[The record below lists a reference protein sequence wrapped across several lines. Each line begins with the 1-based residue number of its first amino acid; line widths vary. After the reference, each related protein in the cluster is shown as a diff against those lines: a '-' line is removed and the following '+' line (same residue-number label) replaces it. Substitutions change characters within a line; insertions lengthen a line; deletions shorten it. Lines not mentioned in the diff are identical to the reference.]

1 MNNSATYLLAALR
14 EKIKEM
20 LDLQNKINEKVHPHW
35 REQNFEWYRAIWVEC
50 AELLDHYGWKWW
62 KKQSPNQA
70 QIELELVDIWHF
82 GLSVLLSNY
91 DIEKSISLISE
102 GMTDQ
107 RGSGKFRE
115 NLEDFT
121 SNTLQT
127 RSFDLKRFNQ
137 VMNDVGLTF
146 EKLYVGYI
154 SKNVLNS
161 FRQDKGY
168 QAGTYIKD
176 WSGIEDNEYLIR
188 LASKM
193 DPKSENFSSKLYTLM
208 EKEYEAHSSKK

>member
-1 MNNSATYLLAALR
+1 MKGEALR

-82 GLSVLLSNY
+82 GLSILLSNY

-102 GMTDQ
+102 GMINQ

-176 WSGIEDNEYLIR
+176 WGGIEDNEYLIR

-193 DPKSENFSSKLYTLM
+193 DPKSENFSSELYTLM

>member
-1 MNNSATYLLAALR
+1 MKGEALR

-62 KKQSPNQA
+62 KKQNPNQA

-82 GLSVLLSNY
+82 GLSILLSKY

-102 GMTDQ
+102 VMTDQ

-176 WSGIEDNEYLIR
+176 WGGIEDNEYLIR

-193 DPKSENFSSKLYTLM
+193 DPKSKNFSSELYTLM

>member
-1 MNNSATYLLAALR
+1 MKGEALR

-82 GLSVLLSNY
+82 GLSILLSNY

-102 GMTDQ
+102 GMIDQ

-168 QAGTYIKD
+168 QAGTYIKY
-176 WSGIEDNEYLIR
+176 WGGIEDNEYLIR

-193 DPKSENFSSKLYTLM
+193 DPKSENFSSELYTLM

>member
-1 MNNSATYLLAALR
+1 MKGEALR

-82 GLSVLLSNY
+82 GLSILLSKY

-102 GMTDQ
+102 VMTDQ

-176 WSGIEDNEYLIR
+176 WGGIEDNEYLIR

-193 DPKSENFSSKLYTLM
+193 DPKSENFSSELYTLM
-208 EKEYEAHSSKK
+208 EREYEAHSSKK

>member
-1 MNNSATYLLAALR
+1 MKGEALR

-35 REQNFEWYRAIWVEC
+35 KEQNFEWYRAIWVEC

-82 GLSVLLSNY
+82 GLSILLSNY

-102 GMTDQ
+102 GIIDQ

-168 QAGTYIKD
+168 QTGTYIKD
-176 WSGIEDNEYLIR
+176 WGGIEDNEYLIR

-193 DPKSENFSSKLYTLM
+193 DPKSKNFSSELYTLM

>member
-1 MNNSATYLLAALR
+1 MKGEALR

-82 GLSVLLSNY
+82 GLSILLSKY

-168 QAGTYIKD
+168 QAGTYLKD
-176 WSGIEDNEYLIR
+176 WGGIEDNEYLIR

-193 DPKSENFSSKLYTLM
+193 DPKSENFSSELYTLM
-208 EKEYEAHSSKK
+208 EREYEAHSSKK

>member
-1 MNNSATYLLAALR
+1 MKGEALR

-82 GLSVLLSNY
+82 GLSILLSNY

-102 GMTDQ
+102 GMIDQ
-107 RGSGKFRE
+107 RASGKFRE

-176 WSGIEDNEYLIR
+176 WGGIEDNEYLIR
-188 LASKM
+188 LASKI
-193 DPKSENFSSKLYTLM
+193 DPKSENFSSELYTLM
-208 EKEYEAHSSKK
+208 EREYEAHSSKK

>member
-1 MNNSATYLLAALR
+1 MKGEALR
-14 EKIKEM
+14 GKIKEM

-82 GLSVLLSNY
+82 GLSILLSNY

-102 GMTDQ
+102 GMIDQ

-176 WSGIEDNEYLIR
+176 WGGIEDNEYLIR

-193 DPKSENFSSKLYTLM
+193 DPKSENFSSELYTLM

>member
-1 MNNSATYLLAALR
+1 MKGEALR

-62 KKQSPNQA
+62 KKQNPNQA

-82 GLSVLLSNY
+82 GLSILLSKY

-102 GMTDQ
+102 VMTDQ

-168 QAGTYIKD
+168 QAGTYLKD
-176 WSGIEDNEYLIR
+176 WGGIEDNEYLIR

-193 DPKSENFSSKLYTLM
+193 DPKSENFSSELYTLM
-208 EKEYEAHSSKK
+208 EREYEAHSSKK

>member
-1 MNNSATYLLAALR
+1 MKGEALR

-82 GLSVLLSNY
+82 GLSILLSKY

-102 GMTDQ
+102 VMIDQ

-168 QAGTYIKD
+168 QAGTYLKD
-176 WSGIEDNEYLIR
+176 WGGIEDNEYLIR

-193 DPKSENFSSKLYTLM
+193 DPKSENFSSELYTLM
-208 EKEYEAHSSKK
+208 EREYEAHSSKK

>member
-1 MNNSATYLLAALR
+1 MKGEALR

-20 LDLQNKINEKVHPHW
+20 LDLQNKINEKVHPNW

-82 GLSVLLSNY
+82 GLSILLSNY

-102 GMTDQ
+102 GMIDQ

-168 QAGTYIKD
+168 QTGTYIKD
-176 WSGIEDNEYLIR
+176 WGGIEDNEYLIR

-193 DPKSENFSSKLYTLM
+193 DPKSENFSSELYTLM

>member
-1 MNNSATYLLAALR
+1 MKGEALR

-82 GLSVLLSNY
+82 GLSILLSNY

-102 GMTDQ
+102 GMIDQ

-121 SNTLQT
+121 TNTLQT

-176 WSGIEDNEYLIR
+176 WGGIEDNEYLIR

-193 DPKSENFSSKLYTLM
+193 DLKSENFSSELYTLM

>member
-1 MNNSATYLLAALR
+1 MKGEALR

-82 GLSVLLSNY
+82 GLSILLSNY

-102 GMTDQ
+102 GMIDQ
-107 RGSGKFRE
+107 RRSGKFRE

-176 WSGIEDNEYLIR
+176 WGGIEDNEYLIR
-188 LASKM
+188 LASKI
-193 DPKSENFSSKLYTLM
+193 DPKSENFSSELYTLM

>member
-1 MNNSATYLLAALR
+1 MKGEALR

-82 GLSVLLSNY
+82 GLSILLSNY

-102 GMTDQ
+102 GMIDQ

-168 QAGTYIKD
+168 QAGTYLKD
-176 WSGIEDNEYLIR
+176 WGGIEDNEYLIR

-193 DPKSENFSSKLYTLM
+193 DPKSENFSSELYTLM

>member
-1 MNNSATYLLAALR
+1 MKGEALR
-14 EKIKEM
+14 EIIKEM

-62 KKQSPNQA
+62 KKQNPNQA

-82 GLSVLLSNY
+82 GLSILLSKY

-102 GMTDQ
+102 GMTDK

-161 FRQDKGY
+161 FRQDQGY
-168 QAGTYIKD
+168 QVGTYIKD
-176 WSGIEDNEYLIR
+176 WGGIEDNEYLIR
-188 LASKM
+188 LASKI
-193 DPKSENFSSKLYTLM
+193 DPKSERFSSELYTLM

>member
-1 MNNSATYLLAALR
+1 MKGEALR

-82 GLSVLLSNY
+82 GLSILLSKY

-102 GMTDQ
+102 VMTDQ

-176 WSGIEDNEYLIR
+176 WGGIEDNEYLIR

-193 DPKSENFSSKLYTLM
+193 DPKSENFSSELYTLM

>member
-1 MNNSATYLLAALR
+1 MKGEALR

-82 GLSVLLSNY
+82 GLSILLSHY

-102 GMTDQ
+102 GMIDQ

-168 QAGTYIKD
+168 QAGTYIKN
-176 WSGIEDNEYLIR
+176 WGGIEDNEYLIR
-188 LASKM
+188 LASKI
-193 DPKSENFSSKLYTLM
+193 DPKSENFSSELYTLM
-208 EKEYEAHSSKK
+208 EREYEAHSSKK

>member
-1 MNNSATYLLAALR
+1 MKGEALR

-82 GLSVLLSNY
+82 GLSILLSNY

-102 GMTDQ
+102 GMIDQ

-127 RSFDLKRFNQ
+127 RNFDLKRFNQ

-176 WSGIEDNEYLIR
+176 WGGIEDNEYLIR

-193 DPKSENFSSKLYTLM
+193 DPKSENFSSELYTLM

>member
-1 MNNSATYLLAALR
+1 MKGEALR

-62 KKQSPNQA
+62 KKQNPNQA

-82 GLSVLLSNY
+82 GLSILLSKY

-168 QAGTYIKD
+168 QAGTYLKD
-176 WSGIEDNEYLIR
+176 WGGIEDNEYLIR

-193 DPKSENFSSKLYTLM
+193 DPKSENFSSELYTLM
-208 EKEYEAHSSKK
+208 EREYEAHSSKK

>member
-1 MNNSATYLLAALR
+1 MKGEALR

-35 REQNFEWYRAIWVEC
+35 REQNFEWYRAIWIEC

-82 GLSVLLSNY
+82 GLSILLSNY

-102 GMTDQ
+102 GMIDQ

-176 WSGIEDNEYLIR
+176 WGGIEDNEYLIR
-188 LASKM
+188 LASKI
-193 DPKSENFSSKLYTLM
+193 DPKSENFSSELYTLM
-208 EKEYEAHSSKK
+208 EREYEAHSSKK

>member
-1 MNNSATYLLAALR
+1 MKGEALR

-70 QIELELVDIWHF
+70 QLELELVDIWHF
-82 GLSVLLSNY
+82 GLSILLSNY

-102 GMTDQ
+102 GMIDQ

-176 WSGIEDNEYLIR
+176 WGGIEDNEYLIR

-193 DPKSENFSSKLYTLM
+193 DPKSENFSSELYTLM

>member
-1 MNNSATYLLAALR
+1 MKGEALR

-82 GLSVLLSNY
+82 GLSILLSNY

-102 GMTDQ
+102 CMIDQ

-176 WSGIEDNEYLIR
+176 WGGIEDNEYLIR

-193 DPKSENFSSKLYTLM
+193 DPKSENFSSELYTLM

>member
-1 MNNSATYLLAALR
+1 MKGEALR

-82 GLSVLLSNY
+82 GLSILLSNY

-102 GMTDQ
+102 GMIDQ
-107 RGSGKFRE
+107 RVSGKFRE

-121 SNTLQT
+121 SKTLQT

-176 WSGIEDNEYLIR
+176 WGGIEDNEYLIR

-193 DPKSENFSSKLYTLM
+193 DPKSENFSSELYTLM

>member
-1 MNNSATYLLAALR
+1 MKGEALR

-82 GLSVLLSNY
+82 GLSILLSNY

-102 GMTDQ
+102 GMIDQ

-127 RSFDLKRFNQ
+127 RSFDLKKFNQ

-176 WSGIEDNEYLIR
+176 WGGIEDNEYLIR

-193 DPKSENFSSKLYTLM
+193 DPQSENFSSELYTLM

>member
-1 MNNSATYLLAALR
+1 MKGEALR

-82 GLSVLLSNY
+82 GLSILLSNY

-102 GMTDQ
+102 GMIDQ

-176 WSGIEDNEYLIR
+176 WGGIEDNEYLIR
-188 LASKM
+188 LAFKM
-193 DPKSENFSSKLYTLM
+193 DPKSENFSSELYTLM

>member
-1 MNNSATYLLAALR
+1 MKGEALR

-62 KKQSPNQA
+62 KKQNPNQA

-82 GLSVLLSNY
+82 GLSILLSNY

-102 GMTDQ
+102 GIMDQ

-176 WSGIEDNEYLIR
+176 WGGIEDNEYLIR
-188 LASKM
+188 LASKI
-193 DPKSENFSSKLYTLM
+193 DPKSENFSSELYTLM
-208 EKEYEAHSSKK
+208 EREYEARSSKK

>member
-1 MNNSATYLLAALR
+1 MKGEALR

-82 GLSVLLSNY
+82 GLSILLSNY

-102 GMTDQ
+102 VMTDQ

-127 RSFDLKRFNQ
+127 QSFDLKRFNQ

-176 WSGIEDNEYLIR
+176 WGGIEDNEYLIR

-193 DPKSENFSSKLYTLM
+193 DPKSENFSSELYTLM

>member
-1 MNNSATYLLAALR
+1 MKGEALR

-82 GLSVLLSNY
+82 GLSILLSKY

-176 WSGIEDNEYLIR
+176 WGGIEDNEYLIR

-193 DPKSENFSSKLYTLM
+193 DPKSENFSSELYTLM

>member
-1 MNNSATYLLAALR
+1 MKGEALR

-20 LDLQNKINEKVHPHW
+20 LDLQNKINEKVHPNW

-82 GLSVLLSNY
+82 GLSILLSNY

-102 GMTDQ
+102 GIIDQ

-176 WSGIEDNEYLIR
+176 WGGIEDNEYLIR

-193 DPKSENFSSKLYTLM
+193 DPKSENFSSELYTLM

>member
-1 MNNSATYLLAALR
+1 MKGEALR

-82 GLSVLLSNY
+82 GLSILLSNY

-102 GMTDQ
+102 CMIDQ

-176 WSGIEDNEYLIR
+176 WGGIEDNEYLIR
-188 LASKM
+188 LASKI
-193 DPKSENFSSKLYTLM
+193 DPKSENFSSELYTLM

>member
-1 MNNSATYLLAALR
+1 MKGEALR

-82 GLSVLLSNY
+82 GLSILLSNY

-102 GMTDQ
+102 GMIDQ

-121 SNTLQT
+121 SKTLQT

-176 WSGIEDNEYLIR
+176 WGGIEDNEYLIR

-193 DPKSENFSSKLYTLM
+193 DPKSENFSSELYTLM

>member
-1 MNNSATYLLAALR
+1 MKGEALR

-20 LDLQNKINEKVHPHW
+20 LDLQNKINEKVHPNW

-82 GLSVLLSNY
+82 GLSILLSNY

-102 GMTDQ
+102 GMIDQ
-107 RGSGKFRE
+107 RRSGKFRE

-176 WSGIEDNEYLIR
+176 WGGIEDNEYLIR

-193 DPKSENFSSKLYTLM
+193 DPKSENFSSELYTLM

>member
-1 MNNSATYLLAALR
+1 MKGEALR

-20 LDLQNKINEKVHPHW
+20 LDLQNKINEKVHPDW

-82 GLSVLLSNY
+82 GLSILLSNY

-102 GMTDQ
+102 VMTDQ

-176 WSGIEDNEYLIR
+176 WGGIEDNEYLIR

-193 DPKSENFSSKLYTLM
+193 DPKSENFSSELYTLM

>member
-1 MNNSATYLLAALR
+1 MKGEALR

-82 GLSVLLSNY
+82 GLSILLSNY

-102 GMTDQ
+102 GMIDQ

-127 RSFDLKRFNQ
+127 RRFDLKRFNQ

-176 WSGIEDNEYLIR
+176 WGGIEDNEYLIR

-193 DPKSENFSSKLYTLM
+193 DPKSENFSSELYTLM
-208 EKEYEAHSSKK
+208 EREYEAHSSKK

>member
-1 MNNSATYLLAALR
+1 MKGEALR

-62 KKQSPNQA
+62 KKQNPNQA

-82 GLSVLLSNY
+82 GLSILLSKY

-102 GMTDQ
+102 VMTDQ

-176 WSGIEDNEYLIR
+176 WGGIEDNEYLIR
-188 LASKM
+188 LASKI
-193 DPKSENFSSKLYTLM
+193 DPKSENFSSELYTLM
-208 EKEYEAHSSKK
+208 EREYEAHSSKK

>member
-1 MNNSATYLLAALR
+1 MKGEALR

-82 GLSVLLSNY
+82 GLSILLSNY
-91 DIEKSISLISE
+91 DIEKSISLIFE
-102 GMTDQ
+102 GMIDQ

-115 NLEDFT
+115 NLDDFT

-176 WSGIEDNEYLIR
+176 WGGIEDNEYLIR

-193 DPKSENFSSKLYTLM
+193 DPKSENFSSELYTLM

>member
-1 MNNSATYLLAALR
+1 MKGEALR

-62 KKQSPNQA
+62 KKQTPNQA

-82 GLSVLLSNY
+82 GLSILLSNY

-102 GMTDQ
+102 GMIDQ

-176 WSGIEDNEYLIR
+176 WGGIEDNEYLIR

-193 DPKSENFSSKLYTLM
+193 DPKSENFSSELYTLM

>member
-1 MNNSATYLLAALR
+1 MKGEALR

-20 LDLQNKINEKVHPHW
+20 LYLQNKINEKVHPHW

-82 GLSVLLSNY
+82 GLSILLSHY

-102 GMTDQ
+102 GMIDQ

-176 WSGIEDNEYLIR
+176 WGGIEDNEYLIR
-188 LASKM
+188 LASKI
-193 DPKSENFSSKLYTLM
+193 DPQSENFSSELYTLM
-208 EKEYEAHSSKK
+208 EREYEAHSSKK

>member
-1 MNNSATYLLAALR
+1 MKGEALR

-62 KKQSPNQA
+62 KKQNPNQA

-82 GLSVLLSNY
+82 GLSILLSKY

-102 GMTDQ
+102 VMTDQ

-168 QAGTYIKD
+168 QSGTYIKD
-176 WSGIEDNEYLIR
+176 WGGIEDNEYLIR
-188 LASKM
+188 LASKIE
-193 DPKSENFSSKLYTLM
+193 PKSENFSSELYTLM
-208 EKEYEAHSSKK
+208 EREYEAHSSKK